1 RKPERDLLHNVLTLW
16 VGARMESQRERICGP
31 EVLGMSPQDWD
42 PDADNYGHFLIPPVL
57 QAQIELLTT
66 VYVLL
71 PMKKAVLK
79 ELESLVKNN
88 RTQSWFTIY
97 LCMFIIMH
105 SCALLTKAE
114 RVRAQREPRM
124 PNSPSEAQYYDPKL
138 VGEFHRGAEILLGYF
153 HYNNKGALPFELDWS
168 APDSGIAFAEL
179 GHEEILFMQASTE
192 EIKRK

>member
-1 RKPERDLLHNVLTLW
+1 
-16 VGARMESQRERICGP
+16 
-31 EVLGMSPQDWD
+31 MSPQDWD

-124 PNSPSEAQYYDPKL
+124 PNSPSEVKSNRIAGSGNSCL
-138 VGEFHRGAEILLGYF
+138 HYF
-153 HYNNKGALPFELDWS
+153 TISRH
-168 APDSGIAFAEL
+168 
-179 GHEEILFMQASTE
+179 STMTPSS
-192 EIKRK
+192 